1 MDYTFFIQLIL
12 SILLGGIVGWQR
24 AHIGKAA
31 GSRTYSLVC
40 MGSMLFTLLSL
51 YGFGEGDSSRV
62 AAQIITGI
70 GFIGAG
76 TILHK
81 KDSVEGL
88 TTAAGLWAIAAI
100 GMAIG
105 VEWFLEAI
113 IATFIMFLVLLIDE
127 RKFGARQW

>member
-12 SILLGGIVGWQR
+12 SLLLGGLVGWQR

-31 GSRTYSLVC
+31 GPRTYSLVC

-51 YGFGEGDSSRV
+51 YGFGEGDPARV
-62 AAQIITGI
+62 AAQILTGI

-76 TILHK
+76 MILHK
-81 KDSVEGL
+81 KDTVEGL

-100 GMAIG
+100 GMAVG

-113 IATFIMFLVLLIDE
+113 IATILMFFVLLINE
-127 RKFGARQW
+127 RKLGQRHW

>member
-12 SILLGGIVGWQR
+12 SLVLGGLVGWQR

-31 GSRTYSLVC
+31 GPRTYSLVC

-51 YGFGEGDSSRV
+51 YGFGEGDPARV
-62 AAQIITGI
+62 AAQILTGI

-76 TILHK
+76 TILHR
-81 KDSVEGL
+81 KDTVEGL
-88 TTAAGLWAIAAI
+88 TTAAGLWAMAAI

-113 IATFIMFLVLLIDE
+113 IATILMFFVLLINE
-127 RKFGARQW
+127 HKLGARHW